1 MVESTST
8 CGVVLLHVPHAN
20 ISKPLLLSLHSPWK
34 LNPNLLGNVLSLLT
48 LVYGRNSTGGKV
60 AVHVLDVFGGAS
72 VRNKR
77 ALSVLV
83 SQVVLSTSLVVD
95 NVLDGIVPEGGVQ
108 GSRLGP
114 LVVGIIDVSCG
125 VLKDPVQ
132 LVVGLS
138 RRVGDMRESGGVG
151 ELGLVDIVLKSL
163 VELGVVVDRVDNLK
177 GLGVDLVV
185 SP

>member
-1 MVESTST
+1 M
-8 CGVVLLHVPHAN
+8 
-20 ISKPLLLSLHSPWK
+20 
-34 LNPNLLGNVLSLLT
+34 
-48 LVYGRNSTGGKV
+48 
-60 AVHVLDVFGGAS
+60 
-72 VRNKR
+72 
-77 ALSVLV
+77 
-83 SQVVLSTSLVVD
+83 
-95 NVLDGIVPEGGVQ
+95 PEGGVQ